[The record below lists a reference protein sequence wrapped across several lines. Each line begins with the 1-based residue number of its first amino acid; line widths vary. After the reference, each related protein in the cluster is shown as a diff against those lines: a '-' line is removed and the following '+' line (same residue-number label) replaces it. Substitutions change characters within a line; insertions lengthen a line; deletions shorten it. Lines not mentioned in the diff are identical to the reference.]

1 MTYVPERV
9 LVCTPHPDDAEMGV
23 GGTVINWMRQGA
35 EATLVVVTNGDK
47 GSSDLEMTSE
57 RLVEIREREQLAA
70 AEVLG
75 WKEVIFLREPDAEL
89 EDNLRFR
96 EKLVRAIRKT
106 RPDVVMTTDPQKR
119 SFYQHRDHRI
129 TGQVTM
135 DAVFPLA
142 RDHLNFPQ
150 HMAEGLQPHKTQF
163 LYFWHSD
170 DPDTHIDISDSI
182 DLKIKALLKHES
194 QIAAQRAA
202 ELSKYMKERAQEAG
216 KEHGMEACESFRVVE
231 MRR

>member
-23 GGTVINWMRQGA
+23 GGTVLNWIREGA

-47 GSSDLEMTSE
+47 GSSDREMTSTK
-57 RLVEIREREQLAA
+57 LAAMREREQLAA
-70 AEVLG
+70 AEVIG
-75 WKEVIFLREPDAEL
+75 WQDVIFLREPDAEL

-96 EKLVRAIRKT
+96 EKLVRSIRKIK
-106 RPDVVMTTDPQKR
+106 PDVVMTTDPQKKT
-119 SFYQHRDHRI
+119 FYQHRDHRI

-142 RDHLNFPQ
+142 RDHLNFPDHQ
-150 HMAEGLQPHKTQF
+150 EEGLEPHKTQF

-170 DPDTHIDISDSI
+170 EPDTHIDISETI
-182 DLKIKALLKHES
+182 DLKIEALLKHES
-194 QIAAQRAA
+194 QIAAHRAA
-202 ELSKYMKERAQEAG
+202 EITKHLKEGSRERG
-216 KEHGMEACESFRVVE
+216 KANGMGPCESFRVIE

>member
-23 GGTVINWMRQGA
+23 GGTVTNWLRQGA

-57 RLVEIREREQLAA
+57 RLVEIRECEQLAA

-75 WKEVIFLREPDAEL
+75 WKEVIFLREPDAEV

-106 RPDVVMTTDPQKR
+106 RPDVVMTTVSAD
-119 SFYQHRDHRI
+119 
-129 TGQVTM
+129 TG
-135 DAVFPLA
+135 
-142 RDHLNFPQ
+142 
-150 HMAEGLQPHKTQF
+150 
-163 LYFWHSD
+163 
-170 DPDTHIDISDSI
+170 
-182 DLKIKALLKHES
+182 
-194 QIAAQRAA
+194 
-202 ELSKYMKERAQEAG
+202 
-216 KEHGMEACESFRVVE
+216 
-231 MRR
+231 

>member
-23 GGTVINWMRQGA
+23 GGTVTNWLRQGA

-57 RLVEIREREQLAA
+57 RLVEIRECEQLAA

-75 WKEVIFLREPDAEL
+75 WKEVIFLREPDAEV

-119 SFYQHRDHRI
+119 TFYQHRDHRI

-142 RDHLNFPQ
+142 RDHLNFPE

-170 DPDTHIDISDSI
+170 DPDTYIDISQSI

-202 ELSKYMKERAQEAG
+202 ELSKHMKERAHEAG
-216 KEHGMEACESFRVVE
+216 KAHGMEACESFRVVE